1 MKKVTKLFNIDV
13 KSVDEANRQI
23 TFCFS
28 DDQEDRMGEIVDQGS
43 WDVKNYMN
51 NPLIL
56 FGHDSS
62 IPENILGQGV
72 DLQLNIG
79 GKSFVTA
86 QFDEAEI
93 NPRADMVFR
102 QLVKRTLRAVSA
114 GFINHTTEKG
124 DVPVLKDN
132 ELLEISIVPIPANP
146 RAIALALQDGSMSR
160 KDALYLKRSMQD
172 ELALIEKQLIK
183 SEIGDLKEKDVEELQ
198 TQITQ
203 LTALVTSVVESVSA
217 IRTDVETLKPVEE
230 TEEAKTAREA
240 QEATDKA
247 AADQKVIDDKA
258 VVDPIEEVDTAK
270 DGEIDQSGAEE
281 TAIDENAE
289 LTPELQAQIDAQ
301 LAESMQAKE

>member
-13 KSVDEANRQI
+13 KSVDEENRRI

-28 DDQEDRMGEIVDQGS
+28 DDKEDRMGEIVDQAS

-62 IPENILGQGV
+62 IPENILGQGT

-114 GFINHTTEKG
+114 GFINHTTEKSG
-124 DVPVLKDN
+124 DTPVLKDN

-203 LTALVTSVVESVSA
+203 LTSLVTSVVESVSA

-240 QEATDKA
+240 QEASDEA
-247 AADQKVIDDKA
+247 AADQKVIDNKA
-258 VVDPIEEVDTAK
+258 EADQIAADAAK
-270 DGEIDQSGAEE
+270 DGEIDQSGAEKNE
-281 TAIDENAE
+281 IDENAE
-289 LTPELQAQIDAQ
+289 LTPELQEQIDAQ